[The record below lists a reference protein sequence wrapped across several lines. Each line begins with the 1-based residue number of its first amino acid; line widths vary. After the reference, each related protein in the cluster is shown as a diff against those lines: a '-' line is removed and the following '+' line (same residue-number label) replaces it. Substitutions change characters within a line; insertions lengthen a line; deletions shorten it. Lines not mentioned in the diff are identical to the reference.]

1 MTPSPFFKVTGPKEL
16 WGWLKQEFLPNIYS
30 QAWYNGL
37 EEKTDGYTA
46 NKMSIIIGMPWMRQL
61 RIKKSKPLENYF
73 SRCNPKFFFEEKVI
87 FNFNKE
93 EPMSM
98 STKKP

>member
-1 MTPSPFFKVTGPKEL
+1 MCDSFSVFFKVTGPKEL

-46 NKMSIIIGMPWMRQL
+46 NKMSIMIGMPWMRQL
-61 RIKKSKPLENYF
+61 RIKKSKLRKIIF
-73 SRCNPKFFFEEKVI
+73 LAVIQSSSSKKRFF
-87 FNFNKE
+87 
-93 EPMSM
+93 
-98 STKKP
+98 